1 MRALILERLNELL
14 EMDHDTVA
22 AALAADIVLP
32 VSSDLVGHRGTF
44 KKQGVA
50 MTNALELFGYCLDGV
65 PIEARYEGDIIKEF
79 I

>member
-14 EMDHDTVA
+14 EIDHDTLA
-22 AALAADIVLP
+22 AALAADMVLP
-32 VSSDLVGHRGTF
+32 ISSDLVSHRATF
-44 KKQGVA
+44 KKQGVS
-50 MTNALELFGYCLDGV
+50 MTNALEIFGYCLDGV